1 MHDISRTWRYRE
13 SEGSPWT
20 GDPVLPLLRMAQKI
34 YPCRENEMKEAEK
47 IKKPG
52 SGFHDL
58 KPTIWVGKQGITDTI
73 IDEIRAQ
80 IKVRKVIKLKWLA
93 SAEVDPDGVALAS
106 RTILLQV
113 RGRTMVLGD
122 PKMYP
127 STGPRNV

>member
-1 MHDISRTWRYRE
+1 
-13 SEGSPWT
+13 
-20 GDPVLPLLRMAQKI
+20 MAQKI
-34 YPCRENEMKEAEK
+34 SPDRENEMKEADK
-47 IKKPG
+47 IRKIG

-80 IKVRKVIKLKWLA
+80 IKVRRVIKLKWLA
-93 SAEVDPDGVALAS
+93 STEVDPDGVASAS

-122 PKMYP
+122 PKMYSSP
-127 STGPRNV
+127 DPRNV